1 MSDRMPEY
9 MSNRMSDCYV
19 RIYAA
24 AGITRSKII
33 VFILNNT
40 NTSEIIILQIPS
52 NEVR

>member
-19 RIYAA
+19 RIYAT

-33 VFILNNT
+33 VFIRVYAWV
-40 NTSEIIILQIPS
+40 IKCPH
-52 NEVR
+52 